1 MIIFVLL
8 LLVGG
13 AGALIYGL
21 TDRSDRSEHFAD
33 ATIVDAIPVKSKAAF
48 DLIQDAVNGPKIMHP
63 VVDIQS
69 GHKTMRVKL
78 HDQVPFDSDKFPQ
91 FRIGGR
97 VYVKYIGSNPNE
109 AFLADET
116 FGSTPVNF
124 NPLTVGGICSLLLG
138 IAMLVLYFFTE

>member
-1 MIIFVLL
+1 M
-8 LLVGG
+8 
-13 AGALIYGL
+13 IYGL

-33 ATIVDAIPVKSKAAF
+33 AVIVDAVPVRTRAAY
-48 DLIQDAVNGPKIMHP
+48 DMILDAVGGPQIVNP
-63 VVDIQS
+63 VVEIQS
-69 GHKTMRVKL
+69 GHQTIRVKL

-97 VYVKYIGSNPNE
+97 VYVKYLGSNPNE